1 VDRGFDYMHGGDPLP
16 CQYQNPYDHS
26 ESLVL
31 PWNASEDGSISCPP
45 QELGGCG
52 DCLLELKRILPLGWV
67 AELEK
72 RAEEL
77 LGICDTEQASLTCKC
92 NEAGEGVLRRAA
104 FREGSEDNYLYC
116 PASKDILEYEL
127 FHFQKHWVK
136 GEPVIVRDVLEQTT
150 RLSWEPKVMW
160 RALCE
165 NVDSHI
171 SSKMS
176 EVKAIDCL
184 ACCEVQLQYPSS
196 QLFFSHK
203 HLSKPFA

>member
-1 VDRGFDYMHGGDPLP
+1 
-16 CQYQNPYDHS
+16 
-26 ESLVL
+26 
-31 PWNASEDGSISCPP
+31 
-45 QELGGCG
+45 
-52 DCLLELKRILPLGWV
+52 
-67 AELEK
+67 LEK

-116 PASKDILEYEL
+116 PASKDILEYEEL

-136 GEPVIVRDVLEQTT
+136 GEPVIVRDVLEETT
-150 RLSWEPKVMW
+150 HLSWEPMVMW

-165 NVDSHI
+165 NVDSDI

-184 ACCEVQLQYPSS
+184 ACCEV
-196 QLFFSHK
+196 
-203 HLSKPFA
+203 

>member
-1 VDRGFDYMHGGDPLP
+1 
-16 CQYQNPYDHS
+16 
-26 ESLVL
+26 
-31 PWNASEDGSISCPP
+31 
-45 QELGGCG
+45 LGGCG

-67 AELEK
+67 AELKK

-116 PASKDILEYEL
+116 PASKDILEYEEL

>member
-1 VDRGFDYMHGGDPLP
+1 M
-16 CQYQNPYDHS
+16 
-26 ESLVL
+26 
-31 PWNASEDGSISCPP
+31 
-45 QELGGCG
+45 
-52 DCLLELKRILPLGWV
+52 
-67 AELEK
+67 
-72 RAEEL
+72 
-77 LGICDTEQASLTCKC
+77 
-92 NEAGEGVLRRAA
+92 
-104 FREGSEDNYLYC
+104 YC
-116 PASKDILEYEL
+116 PASKDILEYEEL

-184 ACCEVQLQYPSS
+184 ACCEVQFQNPSL